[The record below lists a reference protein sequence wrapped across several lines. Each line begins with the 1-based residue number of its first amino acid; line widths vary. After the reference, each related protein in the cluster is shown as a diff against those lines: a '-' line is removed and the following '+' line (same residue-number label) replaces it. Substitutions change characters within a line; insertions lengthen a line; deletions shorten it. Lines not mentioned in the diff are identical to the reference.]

1 MNKLSDQYLIE
12 LLQNYRIHTP
22 KGLAQKLQTFY
33 DLLITWNRKVNLTR
47 LTGFEEFLYGHF
59 LDSVMPFSYLP
70 GTKGHRVLDV
80 GTGPGF
86 PGIPMKLVV
95 PDLDLVLID
104 SEQKKIHFL
113 EIVVSKMALEGV
125 EVLHARG
132 EQLGRL
138 CPYREGF
145 DYVVSRAVSSLNM
158 MCELCLPFVK
168 THGYMIAWKTSKQ
181 LEEELD
187 GADKAIQHLGGRI
200 ERVQGYALPDDKGD
214 RKLVM
219 IKKCEETPSQY
230 PRTMKAMRNRPL

>member
-12 LLQNYRIHTP
+12 LLQNYRIHAP

-47 LTGFEEFLYGHF
+47 LTGFEDFLYGHF
-59 LDSVMPFSYLP
+59 LDSVIPLSYLP
-70 GTKGHRVLDV
+70 GSKGHRILDV

-86 PGIPMKLVV
+86 PGIPMKLVR

-104 SEQKKIHFL
+104 SEQKKINFL
-113 EIVVSKMALEGV
+113 EVVVSKMALEGV
-125 EVLHARG
+125 EVVHTRG
-132 EQLGRL
+132 EQLGRSS
-138 CPYREGF
+138 PYREGF

-168 THGYMIAWKTSKQ
+168 TYGYMIAWKTGKQ
-181 LEEELD
+181 IEEELGD
-187 GADKAIQHLGGRI
+187 AEKAIQRLGGCLEKI
-200 ERVQGYALPDDKGD
+200 QGYALPDARGD

-219 IKKCEETPSQY
+219 IKKSKETPSQY